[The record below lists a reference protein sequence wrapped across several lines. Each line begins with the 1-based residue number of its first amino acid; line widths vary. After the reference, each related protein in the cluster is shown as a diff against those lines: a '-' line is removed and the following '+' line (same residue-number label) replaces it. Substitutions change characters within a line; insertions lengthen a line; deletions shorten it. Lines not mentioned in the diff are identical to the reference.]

1 MKLNQHLDT
10 CNMKKNILLKIIVCF
25 FILQFVSCDSND
37 DCGSYLSPSPSI
49 TYISIEDSEGNSLLG
64 ENNEYKPSKITL
76 TRGTDTLLLDFSE
89 GNDKI
94 AIVLFFEQLE
104 SEKNYSLNLNAEET
118 EILNLTLKINR
129 GECFDVSEI
138 ETFRLNGAE
147 IQPEN
152 GAYIIQK

>member
-1 MKLNQHLDT
+1 M
-10 CNMKKNILLKIIVCF
+10 
-25 FILQFVSCDSND
+25 
-37 DCGSYLSPSPSI
+37 
-49 TYISIEDSEGNSLLG
+49 
-64 ENNEYKPSKITL
+64 